1 MAFNCLLAF
10 HWALSMTVAGVAS
23 RQMKVK
29 SSDGRQLHPF
39 HVINNGRTTIARG
52 TYLQFACLIA
62 RSSCLLSLCNSYF
75 NLIHFSLTL
84 FDLVSWLSHGIF
96 SPARLFLIENW
107 PTHTHIDLSPVGALI
122 NGAPIYVCF
131 KSIKAKTS
139 DLLRWPAIKLFK
151 HPLRIRNEC
160 PPTNICPHSQAANE
174 EKLVSMDGIN

>member
-1 MAFNCLLAF
+1 LLAF
-10 HWALSMTVAGVAS
+10 HWALSMSVAGIAS

-75 NLIHFSLTL
+75 NLIHFFLTP
-84 FDLVSWLSHGIF
+84 FDLVSWLSRGIF
-96 SPARLFLIENW
+96 PTARLFLIENW
-107 PTHTHIDLSPVGALI
+107 PTHTSWRLNKWRVHI
-122 NGAPIYVCF
+122 CF